1 MQVHTNSQRRW
12 YEFRP
17 PVANMQVEVGE
28 QATRSIAAHQ
38 KLTQSTSPATFLSD
52 APSFYEG
59 RAVVLSMVSLA
70 REAAFL
76 SEWDSGRQ
84 GKIAIPSRSNAERD
98 LESRRCRQPQTRRHP
113 QTKIRTV
120 CDVSGRPNNCC
131 WLTHKTKEELKI
143 TLRVSHMTRWATR

>member
-1 MQVHTNSQRRW
+1 MNAHFMTRSCRFILIAQRRW

-17 PVANMQVEVGE
+17 PVANMQVEVNK
-28 QATRSIAAHQ
+28 ATRTIAAHQ
-38 KLTQSTSPATFLSD
+38 KLTQSTFPATFLSD

-84 GKIAIPSRSNAERD
+84 GK
-98 LESRRCRQPQTRRHP
+98 
-113 QTKIRTV
+113 
-120 CDVSGRPNNCC
+120 
-131 WLTHKTKEELKI
+131 
-143 TLRVSHMTRWATR
+143 M